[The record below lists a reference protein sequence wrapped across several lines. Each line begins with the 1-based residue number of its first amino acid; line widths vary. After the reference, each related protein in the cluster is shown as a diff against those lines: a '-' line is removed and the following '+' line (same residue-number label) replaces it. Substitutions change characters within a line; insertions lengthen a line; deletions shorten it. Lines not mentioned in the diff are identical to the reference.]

1 MAGTDSRFDAAK
13 FRDAIHFAM
22 SMGKPNAT
30 QDQLTFMWSNRQT
43 FERQGPPSAPFDWT
57 DTPAT
62 SHTWGPVTV
71 PAAFELQYRQAETI
85 ATPLGNFDEPLLT
98 VTILDTDYP
107 LIFDDE
113 GVRANQ
119 IALPDRGLFEIL
131 FEAPPVALFE
141 VTVHTL
147 YAKSL
152 EQS

>member
-1 MAGTDSRFDAAK
+1 MAGTDPRFNATQ

-22 SMGKPNAT
+22 SMGKPGST
-30 QDQLTFMWSNRQT
+30 LDQLVFVWTDRNT
-43 FERQGPPSAPFDWT
+43 YAEEGPPSAPFDWT
-57 DTPAT
+57 DTPVT

-71 PAAFELQYRQAETI
+71 ACAYEIAYRQSESVG
-85 ATPLGNFDEPLLT
+85 TPLGTFDQPLLT

-107 LIFDDE
+107 DIFDDAD
-113 GVRANQ
+113 VRADQ
-119 IALPDRGLFEIL
+119 IVLPDRGTFEIM

-147 YAKSL
+147 YARAL